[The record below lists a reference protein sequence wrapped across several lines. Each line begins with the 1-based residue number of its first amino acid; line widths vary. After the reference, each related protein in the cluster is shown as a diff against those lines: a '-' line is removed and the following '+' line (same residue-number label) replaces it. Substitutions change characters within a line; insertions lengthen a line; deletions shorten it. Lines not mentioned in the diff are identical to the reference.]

1 MDVLQ
6 FFSLWKFYA
15 NFWFGWKDKSVFHSK
30 NWVGWSDGWQLC
42 FLEIS
47 QLSFTYSLL
56 HLGLQQCKCLF
67 SLLYCDNFSV
77 FRWFSNSNFL
87 NEATTFIKL
96 KCKHICSF
104 ICHLHPG
111 LPSQF
116 RQ

>member
-47 QLSFTYSLL
+47 
-56 HLGLQQCKCLF
+56 
-67 SLLYCDNFSV
+67 
-77 FRWFSNSNFL
+77 
-87 NEATTFIKL
+87 
-96 KCKHICSF
+96 
-104 ICHLHPG
+104 
-111 LPSQF
+111 
-116 RQ
+116 